1 MKRLP
6 LIVASG
12 TIGLALLAGAT
23 RDAVATTTGGIQ
35 PADGVPCYYNLY
47 NCSYQD
53 SMAYWSGC
61 DPQYSPGLIPTS
73 TAKVIC
79 TTFNGQ

>member
-1 MKRLP
+1 MKRLA

-12 TIGLALLAGAT
+12 AIGLALLVGVT
-23 RDAVATTTGGIQ
+23 HEAVATTGGGGQ
-35 PADGVPCYYNLY
+35 PSDNVPCYYNLY
-47 NCSYQD
+47 HCSYQD

-61 DPQYSPGLIPTS
+61 DPQYSQGLIPTG

-79 TTFNGQ
+79 TVFHAQ